1 MRTLRCIARIG
12 IFVLVAF
19 TAGVSL
25 TVLFKAQAYIN
36 QQAELYM
43 IHNNELDAPQTTTV
57 TRFIDAISGPLQ
69 SGSEPAPSTAGEAP
83 QTADTPQRSN
93 SVEFR
98 DVAAIP
104 PNARDSFEAKPAH
117 TSIPPEPR
125 VTPYAMLAK
134 GKNALPIHV
143 NNAES
148 VMGLSLPNVWVDVA
162 LTSQPKSNS
171 VFSDIV
177 VQNARVLAIDNL
189 FDGGNSEQPAAR
201 SVMLEVDLVSAQKLL
216 VASEVGTLSLI
227 LRRADDIRLRGARR
241 VSISD
246 LTEVETASEQDNARF
261 TSVRVNRFGA
271 KSSVYSVL
279 RE

>member
-43 IHNNELDAPQTTTV
+43 MHNKELDAPQTATV
-57 TRFIDAISGPLQ
+57 TRFVDAISGPLQ
-69 SGSEPAPSTAGEAP
+69 SGSEPAPSTASEAP
-83 QTADTPQRSN
+83 QTADAPQRGN
-93 SVEFR
+93 SVEFG
-98 DVAAIP
+98 DVAAIR

-117 TSIPPEPR
+117 ASTPPEPR

-134 GKNALPIHV
+134 EKNALTIHV

-148 VMGLSLPNVWVDVA
+148 LMGLSLPDVWVDVA
-162 LTSQPKSNS
+162 LTSQPKRNS

-177 VQNARVLAIDNL
+177 VQNARVLAIDQL

-216 VASEVGTLSLI
+216 VASEVGTLYLI
-227 LRRADDIRLRGARR
+227 LRRADDLRLQGARR

-246 LTEVETASEQDNARF
+246 LTEPETAPEQDNARF
-261 TSVRVNRFGA
+261 ISVRVNRFGA

>member
-12 IFVLVAF
+12 IFVLIAF

-43 IHNNELDAPQTTTV
+43 MHNNELDAPQTTTA
-57 TRFIDAISGPLQ
+57 TRFIDATSGPLQ

-83 QTADTPQRSN
+83 QTSDTPQRSN
-93 SVEFR
+93 SVELR
-98 DVAAIP
+98 EVAAIR
-104 PNARDSFEAKPAH
+104 PNARDSFEEKPAD

-125 VTPYAMLAK
+125 VTPYAMLAE

-148 VMGLSLPNVWVDVA
+148 VMGLSLPDVWVDVA
-162 LTSQPKSNS
+162 LTSRPKSNS

-189 FDGGNSEQPAAR
+189 FDGGNSEQPAAG
-201 SVMLEVDLVSAQKLL
+201 SVTLEVDLVSAQKLL

-246 LTEVETASEQDNARF
+246 LTEVETAAEQDNAHF
-261 TSVRVNRFGA
+261 TSVRVHRFGA